1 MKRRILLA
9 LLALAALL
17 LSGCRFAVVESGE
30 ILIEAATPTPEA
42 TPRPQATADAEAA
55 P

>member
-1 MKRRILLA
+1 MKRTILLVVLVSA
-9 LLALAALL
+9 LLA

-30 ILIEAATPTPEA
+30 IRIEAA
-42 TPRPQATADAEAA
+42 TPRPQATPDAPAS

>member
-1 MKRRILLA
+1 MKRMILLVVLASA
-9 LLALAALL
+9 LLA

-30 ILIEAATPTPEA
+30 IRIEAATPEA
-42 TPRPQATADAEAA
+42 TPRLETPDA